1 MLGLSYFRM
10 RKCRVNPKRS
20 TGQIKHDKFTSP
32 PKVARLLS
40 HLFAMAT
47 DHSPHPYAL
56 GQPSTSYMNYM
67 DGVNNRHRL
76 QVNGTPSEPTALVNG
91 TGEYCDPVLGES
103 DSEDPD
109 LPVGVAG
116 GNWGKKAM
124 KGSRWVRRGKAVA
137 WGPSKGEWEVGALL
151 CTPWL
156 LRCLVIPPVDF

>member
-1 MLGLSYFRM
+1 
-10 RKCRVNPKRS
+10 
-20 TGQIKHDKFTSP
+20 
-32 PKVARLLS
+32 
-40 HLFAMAT
+40 MAT

-76 QVNGTPSEPTALVNG
+76 QVNGTPSEPTALANG

-116 GNWGKKAM
+116 GNWGKKAI